1 MAKEKSEDNVCELLV
16 SQSLTEDVN
25 VNVMKPRS
33 ETLQF
38 SDEIGEVQSC
48 FLYNSRP
55 HSASPKGR

>member
-1 MAKEKSEDNVCELLV
+1 MRTFGVTITDRGRERERERDEAAEWN
-16 SQSLTEDVN
+16 
-25 VNVMKPRS
+25 
-33 ETLQF
+33 TLQF